1 MEIKNIH
8 SMRWATLD
16 KSYVVL
22 VADTNTG
29 NNEEIATPYGEA
41 SIIWGAVKAY
51 PVEQIAEYVEPV
63 IVEKPAEDKI

>member
-8 SMRWATLD
+8 SMRWALQD

-41 SIIWGAVKAY
+41 SIIWDAVKAY
-51 PVEQIAEYVEPV
+51 PVNQIADYVEPV
-63 IVEKPAEDKI
+63 VEQTE

>member
-8 SMRWATLD
+8 SMRWALQD

-29 NNEEIATPYGEA
+29 NNEEIATPYGEL
-41 SIIWGAVKAY
+41 SIIWDAVKAY
-51 PVEQIAEYVEPV
+51 PVNQIADYVEPV
-63 IVEKPAEDKI
+63 VEQTE

>member
-8 SMRWATLD
+8 SMRWALQD

-22 VADTNTG
+22 IADTNTG

-41 SIIWGAVKAY
+41 SIIWDAVRTY
-51 PVEQIAEYVEPV
+51 PIDQIGDYVVPQLEVESQ
-63 IVEKPAEDKI
+63 